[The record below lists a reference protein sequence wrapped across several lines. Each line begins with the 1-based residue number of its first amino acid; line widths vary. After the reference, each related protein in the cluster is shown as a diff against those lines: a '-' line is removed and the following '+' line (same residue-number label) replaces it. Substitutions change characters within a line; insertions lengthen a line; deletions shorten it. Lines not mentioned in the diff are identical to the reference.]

1 MVTALATAVLSVTA
15 ALLLLLALLLE
26 GRGRKTASQ
35 VINWLP
41 KPLGAFFD
49 EVGSRVLLLLGMTAR
64 KTPDQERALADRKDN
79 RVGVLLFITSLFYPP
94 REKWRLEETMNHRNE
109 QRRNGRRFSY
119 IAAFKGACV
128 LRWEAWTDPERRV
141 E

>member
-1 MVTALATAVLSVTA
+1 MITALATAALPVTA
-15 ALLLLLALLLE
+15 ALLLLLALLLA
-26 GRGRKTASQ
+26 GRGRKTTAQ
-35 VINWLP
+35 VINRLP
-41 KPLGAFFD
+41 KPLGAFFG
-49 EVGSRVLLLLGMTAR
+49 EVGRRVLLLLGTAAR
-64 KTPDQERALADRKDN
+64 KTPAREHALADRKDN
-79 RVGVLLFITSLFYPP
+79 RVGVLLRLTSLFYPP

-119 IAAFKGACV
+119 LAAFKGACV